1 MAMCTM
7 FWVYGL
13 FFLSVRRPPRATR
26 TDTLFPSTTLFRSA
40 FEQARLEPAAVL
52 VATFEIEVGAVR
64 RAVVADERGPAA
76 AFEDEGVG
84 AARIEPDVEDVDD
97 AFVIGGVI
105 VRPQIFLRARVVPC
119 VYAARSEEHTSELQS
134 LMRLSYAGFCLK
146 KKQRKLSNNK
156 KYN

>member
-1 MAMCTM
+1 MRED
-7 FWVYGL
+7 GL
-13 FFLSVRRPPRATR
+13 MRRLSARAA
-26 TDTLFPSTTLFRSA
+26 A

-97 AFVIGGVI
+97 AF
-105 VRPQIFLRARVVPC
+105 
-119 VYAARSEEHTSELQS
+119 RSEEHTSELQS
-134 LMRLSYAGFCLK
+134 LMRISYAVFCLQK
-146 KKQRKLSNNK
+146 KK
-156 KYN
+156 